1 MAASELLDYLE
12 NGNVRNSVN
21 LPDASLSRMGMCRLC
36 VFHRNVPRML
46 TKILD
51 FISDRNIN
59 VEHMTNKPRGE
70 YAYTIID
77 PGKKIGPKTA
87 DAIRMMPDILR
98 VRVLY
103 TD

>member
-1 MAASELLDYLE
+1 M
-12 NGNVRNSVN
+12 
-21 LPDASLSRMGMCRLC
+21 
-36 VFHRNVPRML
+36 
-46 TKILD
+46 I
-51 FISDRNIN
+51 
-59 VEHMTNKPRGE
+59 NKPRGE

-77 PGKKIGPKTA
+77 LGKKIGPKTA